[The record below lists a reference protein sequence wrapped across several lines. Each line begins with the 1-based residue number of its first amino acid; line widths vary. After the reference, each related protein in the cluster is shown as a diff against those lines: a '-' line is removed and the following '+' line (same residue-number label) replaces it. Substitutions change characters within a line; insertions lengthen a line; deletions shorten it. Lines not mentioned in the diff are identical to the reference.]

1 MVQIIQARDISLY
14 ELEEKFGLQLST
26 DKDFF
31 TEWTDNL
38 PSLTEIEKQS
48 LKRVQSNY
56 FNLTRRRLI
65 SEEAVKMV
73 VLSPLLDLAG
83 FYQPPFEIETE
94 TSVEIVAE
102 EEGVKLKGNIDVLVV
117 QKNFWILVIESKSTK
132 FDVMVALPQA
142 LACMLNS
149 PNREKHSFCLLVNGR
164 EFVFV
169 KLMQEE
175 QNKYA
180 RSYALLIEKDDEFQ
194 QVLSVLKR
202 VSGLVAN
209 VSQQKTCKEITR

>member
-1 MVQIIQARDISLY
+1 MVQTIQAKDISIY
-14 ELEEKFGLQLST
+14 ELEEKFDLQLST
-26 DKDFF
+26 DTDFF
-31 TEWTDNL
+31 TEWKENV
-38 PSLTEIEKQS
+38 PSLTDVEKQS

-83 FYQPPFEIETE
+83 FYQAPFEIETE

-102 EEGVKLKGNIDVLVV
+102 EGGVKLKGNIDVLVM
-117 QKNFWILVIESKSTK
+117 QENFWILAIESKSTK
-132 FDVMVALPQA
+132 FDVMIALPQA
-142 LACMLNS
+142 LAYMLNS
-149 PNREKHSFCLLVNGR
+149 PNRYKPTFGLLVNGR

-169 KLMQEE
+169 KLLREE
-175 QNKYA
+175 QITYA
-180 RSYALLIEKDDEFQ
+180 RSYALSIEKDSEFE

-202 VSGLVAN
+202 VGELIVN
-209 VSQQKTCKEITR
+209 V

>member
-1 MVQIIQARDISLY
+1 MVQTIQAKDISLY
-14 ELEEKFGLQLST
+14 ELEEKFYLQLST
-26 DKDFF
+26 DTDFF
-31 TEWTDNL
+31 TEWKDNL
-38 PSLTEIEKQS
+38 PSLTDVEKQS

-56 FNLTRRRLI
+56 SNLTRRRFI

-83 FYQPPFEIETE
+83 FYQAPFEIETE

-102 EEGVKLKGNIDVLVV
+102 EGGVKLKGNIDVLVM

-132 FDVMVALPQA
+132 FDVMIALPQV
-142 LACMLNS
+142 LAYMLNS
-149 PNREKHSFCLLVNGR
+149 PNQEKPNFGLLMNGR

-169 KLMQEE
+169 KLLREE
-175 QNKYA
+175 QITYA
-180 RSYALLIEKDDEFQ
+180 RSYALSIEKDSEFE

-202 VSGLVAN
+202 VGELIVN
-209 VSQQKTCKEITR
+209 V

>member
-1 MVQIIQARDISLY
+1 MQTIQARDISLY
-14 ELEEKFGLQLST
+14 ELEEKFCLQLST
-26 DKDFF
+26 DTAFL
-31 TEWTDNL
+31 TEWMDNL
-38 PSLTEIEKQS
+38 PPLTEIEKQS

-83 FYQPPFEIETE
+83 LYQPPFEIETE
-94 TSVEIVAE
+94 TSVEIIAE

-132 FDVMVALPQA
+132 FDVMVALPEA
-142 LACMLNS
+142 LAYMLNS
-149 PNREKHSFCLLVNGR
+149 PNREKPSFGLLVNGR

-169 KLMQEE
+169 KLVKQEE
-175 QNKYA
+175 IKYA
-180 RSYALLIEKDDEFQ
+180 RSYALSIEKDGEFE

-202 VSGLVAN
+202 VAELVIK
-209 VSQQKTCKEITR
+209 V

>member
-1 MVQIIQARDISLY
+1 MQTIQARDISIY
-14 ELEEKFGLQLST
+14 ELEEKFNLQLST
-26 DKDFF
+26 DTDFF
-31 TEWTDNL
+31 TEWRNNL
-38 PSLTEIEKQS
+38 PSLTDIEKQS

-83 FYQPPFEIETE
+83 FYQPPFDIETE

-102 EEGVKLKGNIDVLVV
+102 EEGIKLKGNIDVLVV
-117 QKNFWILVIESKSTK
+117 QKKFWILVIESKSTK

-142 LACMLNS
+142 LAYMLNS
-149 PNREKHSFCLLVNGR
+149 PNREKPTFGLLVNGR

-169 KLMQEE
+169 KLVKQEE
-175 QNKYA
+175 IKYS
-180 RSYALLIEKDDEFQ
+180 RSYALSIEKDDEFE

-202 VSGLVAN
+202 LGELVGN
-209 VSQQKTCKEITR
+209 V

>member
-1 MVQIIQARDISLY
+1 MMQTIQARDISIF
-14 ELEEKFGLQLST
+14 ELEENFNLQLST
-26 DKDFF
+26 DTDFF

-38 PSLTEIEKQS
+38 PSLNDIEKQS

-94 TSVEIVAE
+94 TSVEILAE
-102 EEGVKLKGNIDVLVV
+102 EQGIKLKGNIDVLVV
-117 QKNFWILVIESKSTK
+117 QQKFWILVIESKSTK
-132 FDVMVALPQA
+132 FDVMIALPQA
-142 LACMLNS
+142 LAYMLDS
-149 PNREKHSFCLLVNGR
+149 PNGKKPTFGLLVNGR

-169 KLMQEE
+169 KLVQEE
-175 QNKYA
+175 QKKYA
-180 RSYALLIEKDDEFQ
+180 RSYALSIEKDDEFE

-202 VSGLVAN
+202 IGELII
-209 VSQQKTCKEITR
+209 E

>member
-1 MVQIIQARDISLY
+1 MMQTIQARDISLY
-14 ELEEKFGLQLST
+14 ELEEKFGLQLSSDT
-26 DKDFF
+26 NFLS
-31 TEWTDNL
+31 EWRNNL
-38 PSLTEIEKQS
+38 PSLTDIEKQS

-94 TSVEIVAE
+94 TSVEIIAE

-142 LACMLNS
+142 LACMFNS
-149 PNREKHSFCLLVNGR
+149 PNREKPTFGLLVNGR

-169 KLMQEE
+169 KLVQQEE
-175 QNKYA
+175 IKYS
-180 RSYALLIEKDDEFQ
+180 RSYALSIEKDDEFE

-202 VSGLVAN
+202 LGELV
-209 VSQQKTCKEITR
+209 VDL

>member
-1 MVQIIQARDISLY
+1 MQTIQAKDISIY
-14 ELEEKFGLQLST
+14 ELEEKFDLQFCT
-26 DKDFF
+26 DTDFF
-31 TEWTDNL
+31 TEWKDNL
-38 PSLTEIEKQS
+38 PSLTDIEKQS

-94 TSVEIVAE
+94 TSVEILAE

-117 QKNFWILVIESKSTK
+117 QKNFWILAIESKSTK

-142 LACMLNS
+142 LAYILDS
-149 PNREKHSFCLLVNGR
+149 PNREKPTFGLLMNGR

-169 KLMQEE
+169 KVVNQEGI
-175 QNKYA
+175 KYS
-180 RSYALLIEKDDEFQ
+180 RSYALSIEKDSEFE
-194 QVLSVLKR
+194 QVLSVLKLLGELIIH
-202 VSGLVAN
+202 V
-209 VSQQKTCKEITR
+209 

>member
-1 MVQIIQARDISLY
+1 MVQIIQARDTSIY

-26 DKDFF
+26 DTDFF

-38 PSLTEIEKQS
+38 PSLTDIEKQS

-94 TSVEIVAE
+94 TSVEILAE

-142 LACMLNS
+142 LAYMLNS
-149 PNREKHSFCLLVNGR
+149 PNREKPTFGLLVNGR

-175 QNKYA
+175 QKKYA
-180 RSYALLIEKDDEFQ
+180 RSYALSIEKDNDFE

-202 VSGLVAN
+202 VGELVVN
-209 VSQQKTCKEITR
+209 V

>member
-1 MVQIIQARDISLY
+1 MMQTIQAKDISIY
-14 ELEEKFGLQLST
+14 ELEEKFGLQFST
-26 DKDFF
+26 EKDFF
-31 TEWTDNL
+31 TEWKDNL
-38 PSLTEIEKQS
+38 PALTDIEKQS

-73 VLSPLLDLAG
+73 VLSPLLDLAN
-83 FYQPPFEIETE
+83 FYQAPFEIETE

-117 QKNFWILVIESKSTK
+117 QHNFWILVIESKSTK

-142 LACMLNS
+142 LAYMINS
-149 PNREKHSFCLLVNGR
+149 PNLEKPTFGLLLNGR

-169 KLMQEE
+169 KLVKQEE
-175 QNKYA
+175 IKYA
-180 RSYALLIEKDDEFQ
+180 RSYALSIEKDDEFE
-194 QVLSVLKR
+194 QVLTVLKR
-202 VSGLVAN
+202 VGELV
-209 VSQQKTCKEITR
+209 VM

>member
-1 MVQIIQARDISLY
+1 MVQTIQAKDISIY
-14 ELEEKFGLQLST
+14 ELEEKFDLQLST
-26 DKDFF
+26 DTDFF
-31 TEWTDNL
+31 TEWKENV
-38 PSLTEIEKQS
+38 PSLTDVEKQS

-83 FYQPPFEIETE
+83 FYQAPFEIETE

-102 EEGVKLKGNIDVLVV
+102 EGGVKLKGNIDVLVM
-117 QKNFWILVIESKSTK
+117 QKNFWILAIESKSTK
-132 FDVMVALPQA
+132 FDVMIALPQA
-142 LACMLNS
+142 LAYMLNS
-149 PNREKHSFCLLVNGR
+149 PNRDKPTFALLVNGR

-169 KLMQEE
+169 KLLREE
-175 QNKYA
+175 QITYA
-180 RSYALLIEKDDEFQ
+180 RSYALSIEKDSEFE

-202 VSGLVAN
+202 VGELIVN
-209 VSQQKTCKEITR
+209 V